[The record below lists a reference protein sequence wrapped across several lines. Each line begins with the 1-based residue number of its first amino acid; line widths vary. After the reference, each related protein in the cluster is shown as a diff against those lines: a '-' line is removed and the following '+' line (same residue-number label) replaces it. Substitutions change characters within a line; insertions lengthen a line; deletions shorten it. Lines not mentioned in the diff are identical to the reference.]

1 MVFFAKKP
9 IFGKARKKE
18 IPGGLWTKCPGC
30 GEMLYNKALK
40 DSLRVCKKCDYHFRM
55 SAYERVEVVLDTG
68 SFREIYKDMVS
79 KDPLKFKG
87 PSDYPTKI
95 KKDQKA
101 TGLKEAAIVGE
112 GCINTRRV
120 AFGATDSHFIMGSM
134 GSVVGEKI
142 TRIIERADKERIPI
156 IIVSGSGGGAR
167 MYEGMLSLMQMAKT
181 SAALDRF
188 NKNGGLFISVLTN
201 PTMAG
206 VMASFASLGDIIMAE
221 PKALIGFT
229 GPRVIQQT
237 IKQELPADFQS
248 SEFLLERGLIDMI
261 VHRKELKDTLSTLMD
276 YMTPDSNG

>member
-1 MVFFAKKP
+1 MGFFSKKP
-9 IFGKARKKE
+9 IFRRSKKKD
-18 IPGGLWTKCPGC
+18 IPGGLWTKCPEC
-30 GEMLYNKALK
+30 GELLYNKSLK
-40 DSLRVCKKCDYHFRM
+40 DNNKVCSKCDHHFRVW
-55 SAYERVEVVLDTG
+55 AYDRIDMLLDHG
-68 SFREIYKDMVS
+68 SFKEQYRDMVS

-101 TGLKEAAIVGE
+101 TGMKDAVVVGD
-112 GCINTRRV
+112 GTMNGKRV
-120 AFGATDSHFIMGSM
+120 AIGATDSRFIMGSM

-142 TRIIERADKERIPI
+142 ARIIEHADKEKLPL

-167 MYEGMLSLMQMAKT
+167 MYEGLMSLMQMAKT
-181 SAALDRF
+181 SAALDRL

-206 VMASFASLGDIIMAE
+206 VMASFASLGDIILAE

-237 IKQELPADFQS
+237 IKQELPEGFQS
-248 SEFLLERGLIDMI
+248 SEFLLEHGLIDMI
-261 VHRKELKDTLSTLMD
+261 VPRNEMKATLSKLID
-276 YMTPDSNG
+276 YLPVKKS